1 MFDRLSDAVRARAEG
16 VAGEKLRRI
25 AAVFNAVPG
34 VRAVR
39 DGDRVVVE
47 GRGLARRM
55 IEDVRL
61 RGGWR

>member
-1 MFDRLSDAVRARAEG
+1 MFERLSEAVRARADG

-25 AAVFNAVPG
+25 AAVFDAVPG

-39 DGDRVVVE
+39 DGDRVVIA

>member
-1 MFDRLSDAVRARAEG
+1 MFERLSEAVRARADG
-16 VAGEKLRRI
+16 VAGEKLRQI
-25 AAVFNAVPG
+25 AAVFDAVPG

-39 DGDRVVVE
+39 DGDRVVIA

-61 RGGWR
+61 RGDWR